1 MLRDRVFGRLGKTI
15 SCVLIITTQ
24 AMTAHIAYAQDR
36 MANAIADAN
45 QLAKQLSNRS
55 LPYINANGDVIVNGD
70 VLSSSAQLTGQKS
83 NDYIP
88 AQTDTYG
95 DDGKTIL
102 QGQQAQNKYEQKTLE
117 TAETSGEIA
126 YHILKKSFST
136 QKPDLNNDPLWNN
149 TDNVLDNLPDI
160 AQGFANCEIDK
171 ELVSSGSSYHVPKY
185 ETCEKLPAIEESFT
199 ISHSYEI
206 GIVKHHS
213 GPYNFQECG
222 DGCFKVWVG
231 NTANDYWGGTCVIYE
246 ESVVLE
252 LINPNAITSV
262 VFDYA
267 QFDDYFQVY
276 IDGTQIYNGPDEY
289 FPPENPRILR
299 DPLTGRWS
307 RPNPT
312 TGSWKYPCE
321 RSTSWKKSPKI
332 DYTDIIKSKGA
343 GDLVTIKNRTSVD
356 SGGDSYGGEG
366 YSKHNIYYDP
376 KKKIFNDVWTTI
388 EQIDKALQIKKQIDD
403 GFCTGHITCTDM
415 PAIDSNGCRTEN
427 GIKVCE
433 SDFQSN
439 PIFGLGISPF
449 CKRVDVVSDCGF
461 NGGEICFTNMEGIE
475 TCFDNDT
482 VDRNTCEQYEQDP
495 ECSYVKSECVGGAE
509 GESGFCYV
517 QEDTY
522 DCGFTATTGQETE
535 EEVLRCDGQIQCIG
549 ESCYSPVR
557 DMPNEDFGE
566 VNAYL
571 EMLKYARSDMSC
583 AGVPERP
590 FDPES
595 PPDRYYPVTGCPD
608 GFAYD
613 KNLDKCLSQTGCD
626 YDDANFYA
634 ASHRNGIQ
642 VVKNNAVVVDNNS
655 VTQCIPVQQD
665 ALAYTCGNAVQKQET
680 DVFYEVCTNKLA
692 ATIPNSCP
700 NESHELNSTTGYCEV
715 PPHMECPDNYELI
728 EGNDEFDPTDDTCLS
743 KRLPVD
749 KRCDSGFVY
758 VSETD
763 RCEKTDTTQIIP
775 ICEVGY
781 TLTNGTCVATET
793 IGATFYCT
801 SGTLNGQICEDQYTE
816 CRYDAS
822 NQIYEPYNLCAVEEG
837 YSGFVLW
844 SGTRPSTLYKGRQMK
859 LSYESCRIR
868 DKTRNGW
875 GFYYEVCADLTS
887 SVDASA
893 SCPTDYVLNGGQCSR
908 TVSSSVIRTCPDGYE
923 LHGDTCSKTEH
934 TAYIPTCYSPWV
946 LHPNKQECWMQPET
960 MPAEASCPSQ
970 FPIWNDAEKR
980 CQSDPYDVI
989 NTTSVEF
996 KENNQANSEQP
1007 ANVQLKQL
1015 MQTVLAPFAYLMDAA
1030 VPSVVANAE
1039 LHDTEE
1045 SQVTQESMNNYIAG
1059 KFGEIA
1065 DTMEN
1070 DLETYQMAQ
1079 AQLGVRA
1086 MAASPQIQSYSAP
1099 QVQSFAAPQ
1108 AASAGGDQNV
1118 TCELFKGEAME
1129 CKIAVGGMQN
1139 CCENPVAISL
1149 SDYISLT
1156 RNMISMDAMTGAVFN
1171 IEGYHG
1177 VWEMGKGYVAEGA
1190 DAAWNFVSSPWA
1202 SGADAATGV
1211 AEKAVGDVASEGMMH
1226 TFSQAVMTYT
1236 NEFLKSVFSDEVAK
1250 LFFKTTVDTATKET
1264 VIQASSQMAAVGQ
1277 VLMYC
1282 YYAYLAYVVFNL
1294 LINIIF
1300 ACEDAELDLAMKR
1313 DLLSTHYIGSYCKT
1327 EALFVCIEKRN
1338 VHCVFDSPL
1347 SRIMMEQIYKQ
1358 PQMGLSWGSP
1368 ESPNCRG
1375 IGIAE
1380 LDKVDW
1386 DQVSLDEWIGILIQ
1400 TDNYTDMVDI
1410 DLDSL
1415 TGSGS
1420 PLQTGEDRMD
1430 VLERNQE
1437 RFKDVDIDGI
1447 RRDAYEEGWN
1457 RNQ

>member
-1 MLRDRVFGRLGKTI
+1 MLRDRVFGRVGKTI

-36 MANAIADAN
+36 MANAIAEAN

-55 LPYINANGDVIVNGD
+55 LPYINANGDVIVNGE

-102 QGQQAQNKYEQKTLE
+102 QGQQAQNKYEQKTPA

-136 QKPDLNNDPLWNN
+136 QKPDLSNDPLWNN

-276 IDGTQIYNGPDEY
+276 IDDTQIYNGPDEY
-289 FPPENPRILR
+289 FPPEYPLTYR
-299 DPLTGRWS
+299 DPRTGRWN

-332 DYTDIIKSKGA
+332 DYTDIIKSKGT

-356 SGGDSYGGEG
+356 SGGDTYGGEG

-376 KKKIFNDVWTTI
+376 KQKIFNDVWTTI

-461 NGGEICFTNMEGIE
+461 NGGEICFTNMDGIE

-509 GESGFCYV
+509 GESGICYV

-557 DMPNEDFGE
+557 DLPNEDFGK

-595 PPDRYYPVTGCPD
+595 PPDRYYPVPGCPD
-608 GFAYD
+608 GFSYD

-634 ASHRNGIQ
+634 ASYRNGIQ

-680 DVFYEVCTNKLA
+680 DVFHEVCTNKLA
-692 ATIPNSCP
+692 STIPNSCP

-715 PPHMECPDNYELI
+715 PPVSICPDGLPLV
-728 EGNDEFDPTDDTCLS
+728 EGNDPWSAEDDKCLIDAPATPNCNSSAPNYNASTGMCEGTTSTSMVCSSGSYNGAGGCVVS
-743 KRLPVD
+743 K
-749 KRCDSGFVY
+749 
-758 VSETD
+758 
-763 RCEKTDTTQIIP
+763 
-775 ICEVGY
+775 
-781 TLTNGTCVATET
+781 
-793 IGATFYCT
+793 
-801 SGTLNGQICEDQYTE
+801 TE
-816 CRYDAS
+816 CRYREGEWTFDSSGNVVVITTNYMWRDPNGSGEHTNCMWDVGGMVWIGGGSECKSPYTRGKYIGYEHGAWFPMHRWEICGPVNTITAAKCPSGYTRSGNICVRGTQSEPSYTCSTEGTYYDS
-822 NQIYEPYNLCAVEEG
+822 NTN
-837 YSGFVLW
+837 
-844 SGTRPSTLYKGRQMK
+844 
-859 LSYESCRIR
+859 SCRR
-868 DKTRNGW
+868 
-875 GFYYEVCADLTS
+875 E
-887 SVDASA
+887 
-893 SCPTDYVLNGGQCSR
+893 
-908 TVSSSVIRTCPDGYE
+908 E
-923 LHGDTCSKTEH
+923 
-934 TAYIPTCYSPWV
+934 
-946 LHPNKQECWMQPET
+946 
-960 MPAEASCPSQ
+960 PATQSCPSMY
-970 FPIWNDAEKR
+970 PVWNEEEKR
-980 CQSDPYDVI
+980 CTSDRYETI

-996 KENNQANSEQP
+996 NKNNQANSEQL

-1015 MQTVLAPFAYLMDAA
+1015 MGTLLAPFAYLMDAA

-1039 LHDTEE
+1039 LHETEE
-1045 SQVTQESMNNYIAG
+1045 SQVTQESMNKYIAG

-1070 DLETYQMAQ
+1070 DLDTYQLAQ
-1079 AQLGVRA
+1079 AQLGARA
-1086 MAASPQIQSYSAP
+1086 MAAAPQVQSYAAP

-1108 AASAGGDQNV
+1108 SQAGSTGSDQNV

-1156 RNMISMDAMTGAVFN
+1156 RNMMSMDAMTGAVFN

-1211 AEKAVGDVASEGMMH
+1211 GQAAGEVATEGMMH

-1236 NEFLKSVFSDEVAK
+1236 NDFLIQTFGEEVAS
-1250 LFFKTTVDTATKET
+1250 LFFKTTISNGATT
-1264 VIQASSQMAAVGQ
+1264 IGASATMAAVGQ

-1327 EALFVCIEKRN
+1327 EVLFACVEKRN
-1338 VHCVFDSPL
+1338 VHCAFDSPL

-1386 DQVSLDEWIGILIQ
+1386 EQVNLDEWIGILIQ
-1400 TDNYTDMVDI
+1400 TDNYTDMVNI

-1420 PLQTGEDRMD
+1420 SLKTHDDRMD

-1437 RFKDVDIDGI
+1437 RFKDIDIDDI